1 MMPLRRSDWPASSQP
16 SEPVIFENSDSRS
29 YHDSQ
34 GANLGCIVNF
44 PWWRGLDDLAKR
56 SDTSGH
62 RSTSAQSM
70 AAGRTKAQAEPNGK
84 LAWVVGYA
92 TKRS

>member
-1 MMPLRRSDWPASSQP
+1 MRVRA
-16 SEPVIFENSDSRS
+16 VISENSDSRS
-29 YHDSQ
+29 YHDSH

-56 SDTSGH
+56 SDTSGQ

>member
-1 MMPLRRSDWPASSQP
+1 VKSHASDSDTG
-16 SEPVIFENSDSRS
+16 VISENSDSRS
-29 YHDSQ
+29 YHDSH
-34 GANLGCIVNF
+34 GADLGCIVNF